1 VFYLVYVSSAKV
13 PLSATDLKELLAQ
26 SREKNAGLDITGLL
40 LYKEGNFMQVLEG
53 EKGAVLALMESIEKD
68 RRHHGIIIVDQGEPP
83 RRQFGEWSMAFR
95 NLDDPALR
103 ATPGYSP
110 FLNSPFTGDVFTGN
124 EGRCWELL
132 YLFRAT
138 M

>member
-1 VFYLVYVSSAKV
+1 MYALVYVSSATT
-13 PLSATDLKELLAQ
+13 LFSEADLVALLAQ
-26 SREKNAGLDITGLL
+26 SREKNAGLGISGML

-53 EKGAVLALMESIEKD
+53 EKSAVLGLMDAIQD
-68 RRHHGIIIVDQGEPP
+68 DPRHHGVIIINQGDAP
-83 RRQFGEWSMAFR
+83 RRQFGDWSMGFR

-110 FLNSPFTGDVFTGN
+110 FLNTPITGDVFTGD

-132 YLFRAT
+132 HLFRAT